1 MKKNI
6 VIKTVFLAQPYL
18 FSAYR
23 MCRPGASPSS
33 ESVCFELLGFDIL
46 VDRNLKPWVLEV
58 RNKISFI
65 PEFLPLSIRSIVV
78 QVLVPVNKLI
88 LISR

>member
-1 MKKNI
+1 MSLPVRDTHLVSSLKNI

-46 VDRNLKPWVLEV
+46 IDEHLKPWVLEV
-58 RNKISFI
+58 RI
-65 PEFLPLSIRSIVV
+65 
-78 QVLVPVNKLI
+78 LV
-88 LISR
+88 STRYH

>member
-1 MKKNI
+1 
-6 VIKTVFLAQPYL
+6 
-18 FSAYR
+18 

-58 RNKISFI
+58 CFGENEQNIS
-65 PEFLPLSIRSIVV
+65 LSF
-78 QVLVPVNKLI
+78 N
-88 LISR
+88 

>member
-1 MKKNI
+1 
-6 VIKTVFLAQPYL
+6 
-18 FSAYR
+18 

-58 RNKISFI
+58 RNKIEEKKF
-65 PEFLPLSIRSIVV
+65 PLV
-78 QVLVPVNKLI
+78 I
-88 LISR
+88 LIH